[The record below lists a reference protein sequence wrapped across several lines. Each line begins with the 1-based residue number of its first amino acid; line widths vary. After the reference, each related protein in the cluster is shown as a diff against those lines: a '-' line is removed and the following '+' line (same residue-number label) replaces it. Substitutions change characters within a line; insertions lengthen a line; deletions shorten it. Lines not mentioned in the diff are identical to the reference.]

1 MSDFAQD
8 IQNFQRYGTY
18 TYKFDSVGNMIFNS
32 SSANFNQVYLAFPLQ
47 NVILNNSKVETMYN
61 TSFEEFV
68 PQPTQ
73 PEVSSQTID
82 NLQQQLDVIQ
92 SENESLKTQLDSLIV
107 QNESSGSA
115 ADQMAT
121 KQVIL
126 ELRKAVGQGR
136 VDSDFSEDFPYTPI
150 RKETI

>member
-1 MSDFAQD
+1 MSDFSQN
-8 IQNFQRYGTY
+8 IQNFQRYGVY
-18 TYKFDSVGNMIFNS
+18 TYKFDSVGNMTFDS

-47 NVILNNSKVETMYN
+47 NVIYNPAKIKMMYN
-61 TSFEEFV
+61 TDFEEFIPV
-68 PQPTQ
+68 AVVETAQN
-73 PEVSSQTID
+73 VN

-92 SENESLKTQLDSLIV
+92 EENITLKTQLDSVIS
-107 QNESSGSA
+107 QNETIGSA

-136 VDSDFSEDFPYTPI
+136 VDTDFSDTFPYTPI
-150 RKETI
+150 RKPEA